1 MDWPDSL
8 NAGSIREW
16 PGELRAPS
24 KRERAKFK
32 RPGRWEGGKYI
43 EASSMPLTTTVS
55 DLSRELRALRA
66 KDAELLVALEPAQFR
81 IDGKPRANVTPEHPG
96 VILSFDIPDVGRV
109 SYPCDKYTRWE
120 DNLRAIVLALEALR
134 LVDRHGVTGRG
145 EQYRGFLAIEATA
158 APAGFDTTDAAI
170 AFLANLL
177 RDEWQDGKVDT
188 RPENARALLRG
199 AQRRHHP
206 DRGGDAAVFQRVSL
220 AEARLRQE
228 GLI

>member
-8 NAGSIREW
+8 KAGSIREW
-16 PGELRAPS
+16 PGSLRAPAN
-24 KRERAKFK
+24 RERAKFK
-32 RPGRWEGGKYI
+32 RPGRWEGKKWI
-43 EASSMPLTTTVS
+43 DQTPMPLSQTVE

-66 KDAELLVALEPAQFR
+66 TDAELLVALEPSQFR

-96 VILSFDIPDVGRV
+96 VILSFEIPKIGRV

-134 LVDRHGVTGRG
+134 LINRHGVTSRG

-158 APAGFDTTDAAI
+158 APAGFATASDAVRW
-170 AFLANLL
+170 LESYLGVEPGQDVRRVL
-177 RDEWQDGKVDT
+177 R
-188 RPENARALLRG
+188 A
-199 AQRRHHP
+199 AQRESHP
-206 DRGGDAAVFQRVSL
+206 DNGGDADVFQRVSF
-220 AEARLRQE
+220 AEAKLRQE